1 MPSPPEWLQ
10 EFADAVALQINPV
23 DLLAPVGCHF
33 CFADETWEIALFVS
47 STQIVG
53 GKKDG
58 VLRHSRF
65 NVDLQSVLK
74 LFSDVRSISWQAL
87 PMAADDEL
95 GPHLSIEGS
104 RAGNSVWLR
113 ILSRSPKR
121 FEVGRRAVVYDA
133 LWEETW

>member
-10 EFADAVALQINPV
+10 EFCDAVALQMDPV

-33 CFADETWEIALFVS
+33 CRVEGVWEIALFAS

-58 VLRHSRF
+58 VLRHSPF
-65 NVDLQSVLK
+65 NVDVRAVME
-74 LFSDVRSISWQAL
+74 LFSNVRSVCWQAL
-87 PMAADDEL
+87 PQASDDEL

-104 RAGNSVWLR
+104 LADHQVSLR
-113 ILSRSPKR
+113 ILARAPKR
-121 FEVGRRAVVYDA
+121 FDVGRRAVVYDA
-133 LWEETW
+133 AWEETW